1 MKNIILWAAI
11 EKQIISKKPIC
22 LFDFSDREGETDVV
36 YIGQTLTAKD
46 VDFLRRDVG
55 SPLSIYV
62 SGQFLRNLGIF
73 PFSEFIKEKVSNG
86 PLRKLVE
93 SNRGHDPRFAISI
106 DARDNFT
113 GCSPIETAH
122 TINSL
127 FNLVSRAD
135 ETSDDKLADTFVEN
149 FIAPG
154 HVPVIPSAENLL
166 KERKGHVELS
176 ITIAKIFNLPEIVV
190 AGELIDPYSLKS
202 MDQKTAQEFARK
214 HNFPFLTGKDVLNKI
229 NV

>member
-1 MKNIILWAAI
+1 MNKKLWLEV

-22 LFDFSDREGETDVV
+22 LYDFSDREGETDVV
-36 YIGQTLTAKD
+36 YVGQTLTAKD

-55 SPLSIYV
+55 GPLSIYV
-62 SGQFLRNLGIF
+62 SGQFLEKFGIL
-73 PFSEFIKEKVSNG
+73 PFSKFIKEKVTDG

-113 GCSPIETAH
+113 GCSMIETAH

-127 FNLVSRAD
+127 YDLVSKTD
-135 ETSDDKLADTFVEN
+135 QVSNGKLADIFVEN
-149 FIAPG
+149 FISPG
-154 HVPVIPSAENLL
+154 HVPIIPSAENLL

-176 ITIAKIFNLPEIVV
+176 ITIAKIFNIPEIIV
-190 AGELIDPYSLKS
+190 AGELIDPDSLKS
-202 MDQKTAQEFARK
+202 MNRRTAEKFAQEY
-214 HNFPFLTGKDVLNKI
+214 NFPFITGEDVLNK
-229 NV
+229 VGL